1 MKRILLLVAAI
12 IVSAALYAQDYTTHT
27 VKQGES
33 LWRLAQ
39 TYGVSV
45 QSILDA
51 NKNIDPRTNKINIG
65 QRIRIPSK
73 NQSASSQKKA
83 EAPKPIE
90 INQAAKPQQTQPEQ
104 IQQAEIQQINVQQ
117 INVQQVDVQQVDV
130 PETEVQPQ
138 EQTEEVQQ
146 EAPKTWWEKI
156 KEAAAKRRQEEQ
168 LRRQQQQQETEPA
181 KPQEIV
187 IEVQQDTVAQAPIE
201 VEPQIKMDSIKIA
214 LLLPFN
220 AKAAPAPAPFHFYAG
235 ALLAADEMGRR
246 NDIAIKLNV
255 FDTTEGYTDS
265 TDVVLRTSDVILG
278 PMSPDE
284 LRKVAPRLPEDKFA
298 VSVLDP
304 AAASL
309 ADSISIIQAP
319 TIWNE
324 QIKNLA
330 RWASEDMQRSDSLLV
345 IKEAK
350 TNNTRY
356 EVITDKLDADG
367 MPYVIIT
374 CDSFEDVPEFFEQCA
389 SKKGCTRFII
399 ASERE
404 DFIRELL
411 TVIADMRNKDYKVA
425 SYATSR
431 VRSFTT
437 ITSEMREKAGLRMVS
452 GYYIDEGSQKVKD
465 FREAYQKQF
474 GSDPDSF
481 AFQGYDL
488 MNYFVAIY
496 QKYKEDWIYYL
507 PDFLGEGLQ
516 TDFRFTR
523 TDCGFVNTAVRRFK

>member
-12 IVSAALYAQDYTTHT
+12 IVSAALFAQDYTTHT

-90 INQAAKPQQTQPEQ
+90 INQAAKPQQTRPEQ
-104 IQQAEIQQINVQQ
+104 ARQTEIQRT
-117 INVQQVDVQQVDV
+117 DV
-130 PETEVQPQ
+130 PEAEVQPQ

-181 KPQEIV
+181 KSQEIV
-187 IEVQQDTVAQAPIE
+187 IEVQQDTVVQAPI
-201 VEPQIKMDSIKIA
+201 EPQIKMDSIKIA

-265 TDVVLRTSDVILG
+265 ADVVIRTSDVILG

-404 DFIRELL
+404 DFICELL

-452 GYYIDEGSQKVKD
+452 GYYIDESSQEVKD

>member
-1 MKRILLLVAAI
+1 MKRILLLVATI

-51 NKNIDPRTNKINIG
+51 NKSIDPRTNKINIG

-73 NQSASSQKKA
+73 SQGVSNQEKTESS
-83 EAPKPIE
+83 EPIE
-90 INQAAKPQQTQPEQ
+90 ISPAAKQPETGQLQAQQDRDSEAGVQTQA
-104 IQQAEIQQINVQQ
+104 QAE
-117 INVQQVDVQQVDV
+117 
-130 PETEVQPQ
+130 EVR
-138 EQTEEVQQ
+138 T

-168 LRRQQQQQETEPA
+168 LRRQQRQQEAEQA
-181 KPQEIV
+181 KTQEIV
-187 IEVQQDTVAQAPIE
+187 IEVRQDTVAQAPVE
-201 VEPQIKMDSIKIA
+201 VIPQIKMDSIRIA

-220 AKAAPAPAPFHFYAG
+220 AKTAPSPGPFHFYAG

-246 NDIAIKLNV
+246 NDIAVNLNV

-284 LRKVAPRLPEDKFA
+284 LRKVAPRLPEDKYA

-330 RWASEDMQRSDSLLV
+330 RWASEDTQRADSLLV
-345 IKEAK
+345 IKEARA
-350 TNNTRY
+350 NNAKY
-356 EVITDKLDADG
+356 DVITDKLDADG

-389 SKKGCTRFII
+389 SKNGCTRFII
-399 ASERE
+399 ASEQE
-404 DFIRELL
+404 DFINELL
-411 TVIADMRNKDYKVA
+411 TVIADMRDKNFNVA

-431 VRSFTT
+431 IRSFTT
-437 ITSEMREKAGLRMVS
+437 ITSEIRQKAGLRMVS
-452 GYYIDEGSQKVKD
+452 GYYIDEDNQKVKD
-465 FREAYQKQF
+465 FKEAYEKKF
-474 GSDPDSF
+474 GSEPDSF